1 FNAEA
6 AAYSV
11 NLMLQAPA
19 YLGFT
24 GMIDRAEVVD
34 DYTINV
40 ITKQPAPERLVVT
53 ALALG
58 SFVYPPVHTE
68 EVGYLE
74 GFATAPIGT
83 GPFMLREWLKDEAV
97 ILDANPD
104 YWGGQPRIDTLI
116 FRPIPEGSARVA
128 ALVAGDIDF
137 SIEIP

>member
-1 FNAEA
+1 
-6 AAYSV
+6 
-11 NLMLQAPA
+11 
-19 YLGFT
+19 
-24 GMIDRAEVVD
+24 
-34 DYTINV
+34 
-40 ITKQPAPERLVVT
+40 
-53 ALALG
+53 

-128 ALVAGDIDF
+128 ALEAGDIDF
-137 SIEIP
+137 SIEIPLDAWQRVSTNPDLVAINFGGGRAFRLTFATLWEGPLAN